1 MQTSITKEY
10 QMLLNEKEKI
20 EAELRALPVGY
31 ISRKAIK
38 GKIQHYLQRREGS
51 KIVSRYIRHED
62 VADVS
67 EKIERRKLFVDRQ
80 IEIAERMIRLEQA
93 ASLIDQK
100 LYCSLMLHKLS
111 SGMDDL
117 TADEKEMCSSFGY
130 AMNAIEGVFVS
141 NETADEIDAW
151 KKGEKSFLT
160 VFENTLKRH
169 GFILEAR

>member
-1 MQTSITKEY
+1 MDMRRYFVFLVIMFFLITLCVSCCKNKDGN
-10 QMLLNEKEKI
+10 Q
-20 EAELRALPVGY
+20 G
-31 ISRKAIK
+31 
-38 GKIQHYLQRREGS
+38 GS
-51 KIVSRYIRHED
+51 GNSEHED

-117 TADEKEMCSSFGY
+117 TADEKEMSSSFGY

-141 NETADEIDAW
+141 NETADEIEAW